1 MARIPGLPR
10 FAPAPV
16 LCPASA
22 RSPAVFYQGQP
33 AQSAFSAAVA
43 TVGGSE
49 SLTVTLRPDEFF
61 EALIIGIDA
70 LGLCVIVLWRTMN
83 GQFIPQPQQS

>member
-1 MARIPGLPR
+1 M
-10 FAPAPV
+10 
-16 LCPASA
+16 
-22 RSPAVFYQGQP
+22 
-33 AQSAFSAAVA
+33 A

>member
-1 MARIPGLPR
+1 M
-10 FAPAPV
+10 
-16 LCPASA
+16 
-22 RSPAVFYQGQP
+22 
-33 AQSAFSAAVA
+33 A

-70 LGLCVIVLWRTMN
+70 FPGLCVIVLWRTMN